1 MKYILALGAGIVI
14 GIISTITT
22 YYFFTSDFRY
32 VELEKDYLLANGSI
46 LKAGTL
52 IKQDTE
58 FPEGFTQY
66 KLYINVMGFEH
77 DGLKPYVPEK
87 ERIYQIIPFWAEP
100 IE

>member
-1 MKYILALGAGIVI
+1 MKYFLALGLGIII

-22 YYFFTSDFRY
+22 YYFLTSDYKY
-32 VELEKDYLLANGSI
+32 VELEKDYLLANGGI

-52 IKQDTE
+52 VKQDTE

-66 KLYINVMGFEH
+66 RLYINVMGFEQ
-77 DGLKPYVPEK
+77 DYLKPYVPEK
-87 ERIYQIIPFWAEP
+87 ERSYQIIPIWAEP